1 MTSRLSELDVK
12 QLVELFATICL
23 DQDKA
28 ILYSDTARYNRLFK
42 QMASVRD
49 ELKRRNHD
57 QRAALGA
64 LFSHRNLQV
73 RLQAAR
79 STLAVMPTQARALI
93 EEIADSKQYPHAGDA
108 GMTLVALDRGT
119 FKPD

>member
-49 ELKRRNHD
+49 ELKRRNLD

-93 EEIADSKQYPHAGDA
+93 
-108 GMTLVALDRGT
+108 
-119 FKPD
+119 